1 MAQKTI
7 NIGTGE
13 LTGDGE
19 SIRSAFSKANDNFT
33 ELYSNTTNVET
44 SVDLHLNTAGAT
56 NNQILSWDGSDYVW
70 RADNS
75 GIALTDFSVDPSPP
89 APSGNGS
96 LTYNNTTGVFT
107 LVPPVL
113 NGLTATGDTDFG
125 SNKITYANV
134 YATEGD
140 LPNAN
145 TYHGMFAHVH
155 ATGAGYFAHA
165 GNWVKLATDAQL
177 QSLESSVASTY
188 VTNVTVNSFIDSHIN
203 TSGATAGQILS
214 WDGSD
219 YAWVADQ
226 TGGGGGGGANVSV
239 SDNPPAGS
247 PTEGDLWWE
256 SDVGKLK
263 IYYGSAWID
272 ASPTGAGGAGGASTI
287 QGLSDVN
294 AGDTIAGGDFMLY
307 DISSNHFAFVNFE
320 AEVNGL
326 IDNRTGSSGHVST
339 QSQYTTTITTDAADP
354 TDTAHHILG
363 NTGSASVHQT
373 STGWYYGDV
382 VHDPANPTTSVV
394 LDIDQQRFT
403 GAIQSDSITVGSGG
417 GINAQLSTVDFQG
430 ATVNF
435 GSATI
440 AGGNA
445 FNDVINNHL
454 WSGSTAPTDGY
465 VLSWNTSLLAGAGD
479 YEWVVQSGGGG
490 TWATLGD
497 KDGANGPTDVVLGR
511 NAVGNSTYSLSI
523 GNAAISNTYG
533 VAIGMETQAATY
545 DINVGA
551 FSGKNHVTTDH
562 GYRVAVGAF
571 AQQNNNPGDETG
583 VGAVAVGTL
592 AGDANQ
598 GANAVAIG
606 RYAGRNN
613 QAAQSIVL
621 NATGVDLENVTP
633 MSFVVKPIRQEAQ
646 AQALYYNPATGEVTY
661 EAAGGGGGG
670 LADLVDD
677 TTPQLGGDLD
687 TNGNK
692 ITNSTGVILQY
703 STTDRITT
711 TSTGARVD
719 GVLELAEG
727 VNEQLSILTGATGT
741 VDHDCSNGYIFRH
754 TTPAADFTA
763 NLTNFYCNN
772 NCVTSVSMMI
782 IQGASA
788 YIPTALQIG
797 GTGQTISWQGGSV
810 PAGNPNKTDVVT
822 FTITNLGTSYDV
834 IAQLVDFG

>member
-75 GIALTDFSVDPSPP
+75 GIALTDFSADPSPP

-96 LTYNNTTGVFT
+96 LTYNNTSGVFT
-107 LVPPVL
+107 LIPPVL

-155 ATGAGYFAHA
+155 CPGAGYFAHA
-165 GNWVKLATDAQL
+165 GNWIKLATDAQL

-226 TGGGGGGGANVSV
+226 NGGGGGGGANVSV
-239 SDNPPAGS
+239 SDNPPAGT
-247 PTEGDLWWE
+247 PTQGDLWWE

-263 IYYGSAWID
+263 IYYGSAWVD
-272 ASPTGAGGAGGASTI
+272 ANPTGAGSSGGAATI

-307 DISSNHFAFVNFE
+307 DIRSNHFAFVNFE

-363 NTGSASVHQT
+363 NTGSASVHNT

-382 VHDPANPTTSVV
+382 VSDPANPTTSVV

-445 FNDVINNHL
+445 FNDVINTHL

-465 VLSWNTSLLAGAGD
+465 VLSWNTSLLAGNGD
-479 YEWVVQSGGGG
+479 YEWVAQSGGGG

-497 KDGANGPTDVVLGR
+497 KDGASGPTDVVLGR
-511 NAVGNSTYSLSI
+511 NAVGNGTYSLSI

-583 VGAVAVGTL
+583 VGAIAVGTL
-592 AGDANQ
+592 AGDSNQ

-633 MSFVVKPIRQEAQ
+633 DSFVVKPIRQEAQ

-661 EAAGGGGGG
+661 EAAGGGG
-670 LADLVDD
+670 LTNVVD
-677 TTPQLGGDLD
+677 
-687 TNGNK
+687 
-692 ITNSTGVILQY
+692 I
-703 STTDRITT
+703 
-711 TSTGARVD
+711 STGARVD
-719 GVLELAEG
+719 GVLELSEG
-727 VNEQLSILTGATGT
+727 VNEKLSILTGATGVVT
-741 VDHDCSNGYIFRH
+741 HDCNNGYIFRH
-754 TTPAADFTA
+754 TTPTPDFTA

-772 NCVTSVSMMI
+772 NHVSSVSLMI
-782 IQGASA
+782 IQGATA
-788 YIPTALQIG
+788 YIPTALQIS
-797 GTGQTISWQGGSV
+797 GTGQTIKWQGGSA
-810 PAGNPNKTDVVT
+810 PTGNANKTDVFT
-822 FTITNLGTSYDV
+822 FTITNLGASYDV